1 MHLYITGFRL
11 VGDCVNWSGGVG
23 EVEDSETGLRDWGGW
38 ESVDITTGKVFLVHR
53 LNLSFFFEIAL
64 TVSL

>member
-23 EVEDSETGLRDWGGW
+23 EVEDSETGLRGWGGW
-38 ESVDITTGKVFLVHR
+38 ESVDITLV
-53 LNLSFFFEIAL
+53 I
-64 TVSL
+64 